1 MIMVHSEPIKRKK
14 KKDQRSPHF
23 KLIKSHPSFFEKKY
37 VLCMFIVLLLS
48 LMDGTTTIFLLSLGA
63 WEANPVMGYALSMG
77 HEFFFFVKYF
87 LTAGGL
93 LFLLGNGDRRVF
105 GGLFALEEI
114 AGGLVLFYLGLVIY
128 ELAVFHIIQ

>member
-1 MIMVHSEPIKRKK
+1 MIMVHSVPTKIKK
-14 KKDQRSPHF
+14 KKNQRAPHF
-23 KLIKSHPSFFEKKY
+23 KLIRSHPSFFETKY
-37 VLCMFIVLLLS
+37 VVCMFVVLVLS
-48 LMDGTTTIFLLSLGA
+48 LMDGTTTVYLLSMGA
-63 WEANPVMGYALSMG
+63 WEANPFMDYALSVG

-128 ELAVFHIIQ
+128 ELAVLHIIQ

>member
-1 MIMVHSEPIKRKK
+1 MMMVLSEPEKTKQKK
-14 KKDQRSPHF
+14 NRRAPHF

-37 VLCMFIVLLLS
+37 VLCMFVVLLLS

>member
-1 MIMVHSEPIKRKK
+1 MVNTEPIDPGNKK
-14 KKDQRSPHF
+14 HQRTPHF

-37 VLCMFIVLLLS
+37 VLCMFVVLLLS
-48 LMDGTTTIFLLSLGA
+48 LMDGTTTVFLLELGA
-63 WEANPVMGYALSMG
+63 WEANPVMHYALSVG
-77 HEFFFFVKYF
+77 HEFFFFIKYF

-93 LFLLGNGDRRVF
+93 LFLLSNGDKRVF

-128 ELAVFHIIQ
+128 EVAIFHFIR